1 MLNTM
6 WTGEELICVKEEA
19 NDTDQ
24 SPNSP
29 DLSYQ
34 TDSQDGS
41 LEFHRLSPPHH
52 EYFYADPSGSPISID
67 PNYLTSLSLPP
78 FQTIPPTCPS
88 LISTVTISELTAS
101 QLVQLSQC
109 PTSNSPNM
117 GLTMGSEVSMTMTR
131 EGRKRSNSGSSGSSD
146 SAGSCS
152 SRPKRRRLPVST
164 EEMMLQRNQAN
175 VRERERTRSL
185 NDAFSK
191 LREIVPTLPSD
202 KLSKIQTL
210 KLASKYIDFL
220 NNVLED
226 GDTSF
231 DLSQSPN
238 ANSLS
243 CFALRDDLSHA
254 FNLWRMGR
262 CSDPQRDS

>member
-6 WTGEELICVKEEA
+6 WTGEQLVCVKEEA
-19 NDTDQ
+19 NDTDH

-34 TDSQDGS
+34 TDSQDGP
-41 LEFHRLSPPHH
+41 LEFHRLSPPPH
-52 EYFYADPSGSPISID
+52 EYFYTDPSGSPISID
-67 PNYLTSLSLPP
+67 PNCLASLSLPP
-78 FQTIPPTCPS
+78 FQSLPPSSCPS

-101 QLVQLSQC
+101 QLAQLSQY
-109 PTSNSPNM
+109 PAP
-117 GLTMGSEVSMTMTR
+117 SELSLSTESS
-131 EGRKRSNSGSSGSSD
+131 EGRKRSHSGSSGSSD
-146 SAGSCS
+146 SGGSCT
-152 SRPKRRRLPVST
+152 SRPKRRRHPVST
-164 EEMMLQRNQAN
+164 EEMLLQRNQAN

-220 NNVLED
+220 NNVLEE

-231 DLSQSPN
+231 DLTQPSN
-238 ANSLS
+238 TNSVS
-243 CFALRDDLSHA
+243 CFALREDLSHA

-262 CSDPQRDS
+262 CSEPTRDS